1 MEGQKREKFY
11 SEEEIDIYEL
21 CLILKKRFKLI
32 AGVFI
37 SAILIT
43 ALISFLL
50 PPVYRSSF
58 IIRVPMIPETQMKSI
73 FNEGLSVRVPLI
85 NPKEAVTLIENLDRL
100 RKEAQIR
107 KLSDALGISDE
118 KIGALV
124 KLTAN
129 VPSDVKDSIEVVI
142 DVGSPVLINDFK
154 DAILGYLNKNQYAKK
169 RISLRRASLLA
180 LREEIKNNIS
190 EVEAVKKLVNNQIK
204 ENQTKELGFNPI
216 DMDKEVIIFKQMLRD
231 VENEIKLLKG
241 FEIVIEPVISDKPV
255 RPRKALNVA
264 IAGISFLFI
273 GILLAFL
280 KEWAEKHATETESE

>member
-107 KLSDALGISDE
+107 KLSGALGISDE

-180 LREEIKNNIS
+180 LREEIS
-190 EVEAVKKLVNNQIK
+190 GGCE
-204 ENQTKELGFNPI
+204 
-216 DMDKEVIIFKQMLRD
+216 
-231 VENEIKLLKG
+231 
-241 FEIVIEPVISDKPV
+241 
-255 RPRKALNVA
+255 
-264 IAGISFLFI
+264 
-273 GILLAFL
+273 
-280 KEWAEKHATETESE
+280 ETGK